1 MFDPLRGAEEFTG
14 GYLCAPYLHTHET
27 IALKDSWMQSKNVT
41 ELYFVTATF
50 SGDSKPYFSTSTNHY
65 LLAKYKSYEKIRR
78 DIEKCKQEKAA
89 FVFDLDERLF
99 EREFVGPF
107 NFVSV
112 YYLEY
117 GESDADMGEVATVVG
132 RREKVGKA
140 GFGHMDIYSTKPPKF
155 TFPYSD
161 KIVVLEVSSDKSHQS
176 VNKYCE
182 KTRRDVCRKG
192 ITMTNLVSLSILES
206 LK

>member
-1 MFDPLRGAEEFTG
+1 MAEALESSG
-14 GYLCAPYLHTHET
+14 GYLCAPYLHNHDT
-27 IALKDSWMQSKNVT
+27 IAMKDNWLQSRNV
-41 ELYFVTATF
+41 EQLYFVTATF
-50 SGDSKPYFSTSTNHY
+50 SGDSKPYFSSSSNYY
-65 LLAKYKSYEKIRR
+65 LLVKYKNYDKIRK
-78 DIEKCKQEKAA
+78 DIEKLKQEKTA
-89 FVFDLDERLF
+89 FVFDMDERLF
-99 EREFVGPF
+99 EREFVGPL

-117 GESDADMGEVATVVG
+117 GESDSDMGEVANVVAK
-132 RREKVGKA
+132 REKVGTA
-140 GFGHMDIYSTKPPKF
+140 GFGHMDLYCTEPPKF
-155 TFPYSD
+155 TFPYGD